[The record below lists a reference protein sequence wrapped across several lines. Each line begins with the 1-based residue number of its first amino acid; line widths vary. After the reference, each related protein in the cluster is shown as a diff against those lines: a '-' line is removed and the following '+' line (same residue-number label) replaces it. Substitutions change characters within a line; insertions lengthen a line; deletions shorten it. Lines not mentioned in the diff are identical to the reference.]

1 MGKLSYI
8 HNHIAD
14 TQQSG
19 YIPERERL
27 AMAQSKE
34 DVKYGTAQ
42 AKVSEDEAVRV
53 RYKAGTPLEGG
64 KIADSEA
71 VDLFSGARNIS
82 RQQGE
87 EGKMMIGESAPVD
100 VFSSARNI
108 EKQSKED

>member
-1 MGKLSYI
+1 MAKLTYI
-8 HNHIAD
+8 HKHIGDAE
-14 TQQSG
+14 QSE

-27 AMAQSKE
+27 DMAESKD
-34 DVKYGTAQ
+34 DVRYATAQ

-64 KIADSEA
+64 KIADSEV

-87 EGKMMIGESAPVD
+87 EGKMIIGESEPVD

-108 EKQSKED
+108 EKQSKEE